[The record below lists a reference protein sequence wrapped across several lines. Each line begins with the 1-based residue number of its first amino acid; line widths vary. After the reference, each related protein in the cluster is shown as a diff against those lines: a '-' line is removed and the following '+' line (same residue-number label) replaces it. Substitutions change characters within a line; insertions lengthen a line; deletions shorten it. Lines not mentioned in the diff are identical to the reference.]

1 MHTQQVGHAAAH
13 THSELIHHAHTA
25 NIQVHEDYLVTQSD
39 LWNLQS
45 SDGTQ
50 EGQGHLTQEEA
61 CSMRQI
67 EPVRSQH
74 TMRNHLPFALKYA
87 RISCLR
93 LDIARLMVATLTDM
107 HGSR

>member
-1 MHTQQVGHAAAH
+1 MTQP
-13 THSELIHHAHTA
+13 
-25 NIQVHEDYLVTQSD
+25 D
-39 LWNLQS
+39 LWDLQS

-74 TMRNHLPFALKYA
+74 TMCTHMKPPTVPFALKCA
-87 RISCLR
+87 RISRLR
-93 LDIARLMVATLTDM
+93 LDIASLVVATLIGM
-107 HGSR
+107 HGSG